1 MKSKILS
8 SLALFVSLSIIY
20 VTMQSKD
27 NGYTS
32 TSGTSCGSCHGSV
45 STATTVSFANLP
57 TTAIT
62 GQTYTAQFIM
72 SHATF
77 TKYGFN
83 IYATG
88 GTLAT
93 GASSGTKLS
102 GGQLTHSTV
111 LTNGTVDFKWTA
123 PTTPGTYT
131 IKAVGNAVNGNG
143 GDDSGDKWNA
153 TTATITVEF
162 PTSVSNVEATAINC
176 YPNPATNNVVVEGL
190 TSQVN
195 HLVLINLFGQIIK
208 PTYTF
213 DGDKCNINVST
224 LITGTYFVYAV
235 ENGKEMKTMFV
246 KN

>member
-1 MKSKILS
+1 MRSKILS

-20 VTMQSKD
+20 ITMSSD
-27 NGYTS
+27 NNGNTS
-32 TSGTSCGSCHGSV
+32 SSGTNCGNCHGNI
-45 STATTVSFANLP
+45 STATTVSFTNLP
-57 TTAIT
+57 TTAIA
-62 GQTYTAQFIM
+62 GQTYTAQFMI
-72 SHATF
+72 SHATNV
-77 TKYGFN
+77 KYGLN

-88 GTLAT
+88 GTFAT
-93 GASSGTKLS
+93 VSSGTKLS

-123 PTTPGTYT
+123 PSTPGTYT
-131 IKAVGNAVNGNG
+131 IKGVGNAVNGNNQKDA
-143 GDDSGDKWNA
+143 GDNWNIA
-153 TTATITVEF
+153 STTITVGF
-162 PTSVSNVEATAINC
+162 PASVSNVKATTINC

-195 HLVLINLFGQIIK
+195 HIVLFNLFGQTIK

-213 DGDKCNINVST
+213 DEEKCNINVNA
-224 LITGTYFVYAV
+224 LPTGTYFIYAV

>member
-27 NGYTS
+27 NGYT

-45 STATTVSFANLP
+45 STATTVAFPGAL

-62 GQTYTAQFIM
+62 GQTYNMQFTM

-83 IYATG
+83 VYASG
-88 GTLAT
+88 GTLAVVS
-93 GASSGTKLS
+93 AGTKLS

-131 IKAVGNAVNGNG
+131 LKGVGNAVNGNG
-143 GDDSGDKWNA
+143 SDDSGDKWN
-153 TTATITVEF
+153 TTSISITVGF
-162 PTSVSNVEATAINC
+162 PTSVSNVEATAIKC

-195 HLVLINLFGQIIK
+195 HIVLFNLFGQAIK
-208 PTYTF
+208 PAYTF
-213 DGDKCNINVST
+213 DGDKCNINVCS
-224 LITGTYFVYAV
+224 LSAGTYFVYAV

>member
-1 MKSKILS
+1 MRSKILS

-27 NGYTS
+27 NGYT
-32 TSGTSCGSCHGSV
+32 TSGTSCGNCHGNISA
-45 STATTVSFANLP
+45 STTVSFANLP
-57 TTAIT
+57 TTAIA
-62 GQTYTAQFIM
+62 GQTYSAQFMM
-72 SHATF
+72 SHATNV
-77 TKYGFN
+77 KYGFN

-88 GTLAT
+88 GTFAT
-93 GASSGTKLS
+93 VSSGTKLS

-123 PTTPGTYT
+123 PSTPGTYT

-143 GDDSGDKWNA
+143 GDDSGDKWN
-153 TTATITVEF
+153 TTTTTITVGF
-162 PTSVSNVEATAINC
+162 PASVSNVKATAMNC
-176 YPNPATNNVVVEGL
+176 YPNPARNNVVVEGL

-195 HLVLINLFGQIIK
+195 HIVLFNLFGQTIK

-213 DGDKCNINVST
+213 DEEKCNINVSA
-224 LITGTYFVYAV
+224 LPTGTYFIYAV

>member
-1 MKSKILS
+1 MRSKILS
-8 SLALFVSLSIIY
+8 SFALFVSLSIIY

-27 NGYTS
+27 NGYT
-32 TSGTSCGSCHGSV
+32 TNGTSCGSCHGNV
-45 STATTVSFANLP
+45 SSATTVSFPGAP
-57 TTAIT
+57 STAIA
-62 GQTYTAQFIM
+62 GQTYNMQFAM

-88 GTLAT
+88 GTFAT
-93 GASSGTKLS
+93 VSSGTKLS

-123 PTTPGTYT
+123 PVIPGTYT
-131 IKAVGNAVNGNG
+131 IKGVGNAVNGNG
-143 GDDSGDKWNA
+143 TDDTGDKWNTTSISIIVGFPANVKNIEA
-153 TTATITVEF
+153 TT
-162 PTSVSNVEATAINC
+162 INC
-176 YPNPATNNVVVEGL
+176 YPNPATNQVVVEGI

-195 HLVLINLFGQIIK
+195 HIVLFNLFGQIIH

-213 DGDKCNINVST
+213 DGAKCNINTSA
-224 LITGTYFVYAV
+224 LSAGTYFIYAV
-235 ENGKEMKTMFV
+235 ENGKEMKTTFV

>member
-1 MKSKILS
+1 MRSKILS

-27 NGYTS
+27 NGYT
-32 TSGTSCGSCHGSV
+32 TSGTSCGNCHGNI

-57 TTAIT
+57 TTAIA
-62 GQTYTAQFIM
+62 GQTYTAQFVM
-72 SHATF
+72 SHATNV
-77 TKYGFN
+77 KYGFN

-88 GTLAT
+88 GTFAT
-93 GASSGTKLS
+93 VSSGTKLS

-123 PTTPGTYT
+123 PSTPGTYT

-143 GDDSGDKWNA
+143 GDDSGDKWNT
-153 TTATITVEF
+153 TTASITVGF
-162 PTSVSNVEATAINC
+162 PASVSNVKATAMNC

-195 HLVLINLFGQIIK
+195 HIVLFNLFGQAIK

-213 DGDKCNINVST
+213 DGDKCNINVSA
-224 LITGTYFVYAV
+224 LPTGTYFIYAV